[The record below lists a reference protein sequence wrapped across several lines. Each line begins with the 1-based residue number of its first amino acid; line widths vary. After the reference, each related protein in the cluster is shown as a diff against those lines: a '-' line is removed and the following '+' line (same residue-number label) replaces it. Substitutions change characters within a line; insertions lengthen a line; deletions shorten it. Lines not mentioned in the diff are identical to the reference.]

1 MSCNFDLHCIPP
13 LKGVLVPPP
22 WKFLPQTEQVSD
34 CVHYQCATPLRGPPG
49 GWFLAPVSQKL
60 IGKNYSLDSAISF
73 PNIHP
78 LDGDLSNWGQG
89 PFLERPVNFLG
100 MESCF
105 MFAMFAFKIK
115 VSIIKYLKMMQW
127 NYQLNKAKLTDLW
140 VRNYATILQVLI
152 LKFEFGL

>member
-22 WKFLPQTEQVSD
+22 WKFLSQTKQVSD
-34 CVHYQCATPLRGPPG
+34 CVHYQCATLLRRPPG

-60 IGKNYSLDSAISF
+60 IGKNFPLDSAIIVSLII
-73 PNIHP
+73 IH
-78 LDGDLSNWGQG
+78 WMVIYQTAAWG
-89 PFLERPVNFLG
+89 PFLESPDNFLG
-100 MESCF
+100 TESCF
-105 MFAMFAFKIK
+105 MFAFKIN

-127 NYQLNKAKLTDLW
+127 NYQLSKANLTDLW